1 MDTKE
6 YYMIQ
11 GWAYE
16 YATNCLDEPNG
27 NGVAQRRIDL
37 ANCGAQQITKADFD
51 KHRYTAAYNRI
62 KPLIDQRDIS
72 SIVGTLV
79 NNDNKW
85 SIKAASDII
94 GITLNKTMKVRMEQ
108 LKKYFGEY
116 WEVYEANEAAK
127 EAERIAKEAAE
138 EAAELAKEYARLDKV
153 AEELK
158 GGQKINNKDFVA
170 LCDRYNVKLP
180 IRTRGWA
187 LEALCLISTSS
198 QVHNRGTRAS
208 SVIFNYVDELLK
220 AVD

>member
-16 YATNCLDEPNG
+16 YDTDYLDQLDLNGIAWRREP
-27 NGVAQRRIDL
+27 L
-37 ANCGAQQITKADFD
+37 TYAQQITKADFE
-51 KHRYTAAYNRI
+51 KHMYTEAYNRI

-72 SIVGTLV
+72 NIVGTLV
-79 NNDNKW
+79 NNSNKW
-85 SIKAASDII
+85 SIKASSDII
-94 GITLNKTMKVRMEQ
+94 GITLSKTMKVRMDQ
-108 LKKYFGEY
+108 LKEYFGEY

-127 EAERIAKEAAE
+127 EAERISKVAAE

-187 LEALCLISTSS
+187 LESLYQISTSS

-220 AVD
+220 AID